1 VSTDVARDGSPV
13 EVYRRLPPAGEAKL
27 IHAAVGAGASILE
40 LGCGA
45 GRVTR
50 GLVALGHPVTA
61 VDESAEML
69 AHVQGAERV
78 CASVEGLDLGR
89 TFDAVVLG
97 SHFVNE
103 ADPVARRRVLEACAR
118 HVAPRGSVLVESY
131 PPGLDW
137 EASIGETRLHGDVG
151 ITVTEA
157 ALEGRVV
164 NAVVEYAVD
173 GRSWRQPFSARML
186 DEAELRATLAEAG
199 LRFERWVD
207 ADRRWSLARPCE
219 NRGR

>member
-1 VSTDVARDGSPV
+1 VSTDVAPDGSPV
-13 EVYRRLPPAGEAKL
+13 EVYRRLPPAGEAEL
-27 IHAAVGAGASILE
+27 IHAAVPAGASILE
-40 LGCGA
+40 LGCGP

-69 AHVQGAERV
+69 AHVDGAERV
-78 CASVEGLDLGR
+78 RASVEALDLGR

-103 ADPVARRRVLEACAR
+103 ADRGACRRLLEACAR
-118 HVAPRGSVLVESY
+118 HVAPTGSVLIESY

-137 EASIGETRLHGDVG
+137 EASVGKTRFLGDVA

-157 ALEGRVV
+157 SVRGRLVD
-164 NAVVEYAVD
+164 AVVEYGVD
-173 GRSWRQPFSARML
+173 GRTWTQQFTARAL
-186 DEAELRATLAEAG
+186 DEAELRGALREAG
-199 LRFERWVD
+199 LRFDGWLD
-207 ADRRWSLARPCE
+207 ADLGWSRARPCE
-219 NRGR
+219 NRVP